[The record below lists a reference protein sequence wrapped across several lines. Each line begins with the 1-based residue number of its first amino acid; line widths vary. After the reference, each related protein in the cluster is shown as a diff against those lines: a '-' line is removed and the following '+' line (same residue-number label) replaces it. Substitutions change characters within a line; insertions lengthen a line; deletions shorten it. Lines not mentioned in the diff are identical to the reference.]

1 MKSLRRAGASPC
13 SMRLFWFSAT
23 LLLLLESCALQA
35 APVYPHCLP
44 GADCS
49 TVENM
54 IPPVR
59 PLASYGAAV
68 TAQLTPSDRA
78 AFEHLLG
85 QALAGTDAV
94 KWATREFAKRM
105 RRVVVG
111 AAAIN
116 GTSALEALSAAFAP
130 PW

>member
-1 MKSLRRAGASPC
+1 MW
-13 SMRLFWFSAT
+13 LFWGSAI
-23 LLLLLESCALQA
+23 LVLLLEPFAFQG
-35 APVYPHCLP
+35 APIDPHCLP

-49 TVENM
+49 TLENM

-59 PLASYGAAV
+59 PLASYRPAV
-68 TAQLTPSDRA
+68 TAQLTPNDRT

-105 RRVVVG
+105 QRVVVG

>member
-1 MKSLRRAGASPC
+1 MPC
-13 SMRLFWFSAT
+13 SMWLFWGSAT
-23 LLLLLESCALQA
+23 LVLLLESCAFQG
-35 APVYPHCLP
+35 APVDPHCLP

-49 TVENM
+49 TLENM
-54 IPPVR
+54 IPPVP
-59 PLASYGAAV
+59 PLASYLNPAV

-78 AFEHLLG
+78 AVEHLLG

>member
-1 MKSLRRAGASPC
+1 MKLQRQAGAS
-13 SMRLFWFSAT
+13 RLLLFWGSAT
-23 LLLLLESCALQA
+23 LVLVLESFAFQEALID
-35 APVYPHCLP
+35 PYCLP
-44 GADCS
+44 GNDCS
-49 TVENM
+49 TLENM

-59 PLASYGAAV
+59 PLASYRPAV
-68 TAQLTPSDRA
+68 TAQLTPNDQA

-94 KWATREFAKRM
+94 KWATREFAQRM

>member
-1 MKSLRRAGASPC
+1 MW
-13 SMRLFWFSAT
+13 LFRGSVM
-23 LLLLLESCALQA
+23 LVLLLESFAIQG
-35 APVYPHCLP
+35 APFDPHCLP

-49 TVENM
+49 TLENM
-54 IPPVR
+54 VPPVR
-59 PLASYGAAV
+59 PLASYRPAV
-68 TAQLTPSDRA
+68 TAQLTPNDRT

-94 KWATREFAKRM
+94 KWATREFANRM

-116 GTSALEALSAAFAP
+116 GTSAPEALSAAFAP